1 MSEVFI
7 TRRGGGGGAG
17 LNFKIVNGTTQPT
30 SPGENTIWVNTP
42 TEITGYVFSA
52 TQPESPTA
60 GTVWISTGASSPVAF
75 NAMKK
80 NGLWVYPQTCH
91 QYINDTWT
99 TKTAK
104 TYQDGT
110 WVDWVTYLYATGNEY
125 ESLTGGWSG
134 VSAGFGQDVGIM
146 PTVTKGASAITAEI
160 TTKYRSGQ
168 LITANSI
175 DLSNYNTL
183 SFNVAVLVAGGE
195 SENDYCPWVGVF
207 SQKGG
212 SYNKTAIARAFATTT
227 GIIDV
232 DISNVTAGYVGVGLY
247 YNNDVG
253 KSSITL
259 SAVYCS

>member
-1 MSEVFI
+1 MAIGRVN
-7 TRRGGGGGAG
+7 TGGGGG
-17 LNFKIVNGTTQPT
+17 LNFKVVGGTVQPT
-30 SPGENTIWVNTP
+30 NPSENTIWVNTP

-110 WVDWVTYLYATGNEY
+110 WVDWFIYLYAMGNEY

-134 VSAGFGQDVGIM
+134 AEADFGQAHGIM
-146 PTVTKGASAITAEI
+146 PTVTKGATTITAEI
-160 TTKYRSGQ
+160 TTMYRSGQ

-175 DLSNYNTL
+175 DLSTYNTL
-183 SFNVAVLVAGGE
+183 SFNVAALVAGGE
-195 SENDYCPWVGVF
+195 DDPSYYPWVGVF
-207 SQKGG
+207 SQRGG
-212 SYNKTAIARAFATTT
+212 IYDKTAIARAFATTT
-227 GIIDV
+227 GIIDI

-247 YNNDVG
+247 YNNKVG

>member
-1 MSEVFI
+1 MGNIVSI
-7 TRRGGGGGAG
+7 RGGSGGAG

-60 GTVWISTGASSPVAF
+60 GTVWISTGVSSPVAF

-80 NGLWVYPQTCH
+80 NGLWVYPQNCY

-134 VSAGFGQDVGIM
+134 VVVDFGAAVGIM
-146 PTVTKGASAITAEI
+146 PTVTKGATSITAEV
-160 TTKYRSGQ
+160 TTMYRSGQ

-175 DLSNYNTL
+175 DLSTYNTL
-183 SFNVAVLVAGGE
+183 SFNVAALVAGGE
-195 SENDYCPWVGVF
+195 DNDNYYPCVGVF

-212 SYNKTAIARAFATTT
+212 NYQNTAIAKAFATTT

-247 YNNDVG
+247 YNNNVG

>member
-1 MSEVFI
+1 MGNIMSG
-7 TRRGGGGGAG
+7 RGGGAG
-17 LNFKIVNGTTQPT
+17 GGLNFKVVGGTTQPT
-30 SPGENTIWVNTP
+30 GKENLIWVNTNV
-42 TEITGYVFSA
+42 TITGYVFSA

-80 NGLWVYPQTCH
+80 NGLWVYPQTCY

-110 WVDWVTYLYATGNEY
+110 WVDWSTYLYATGNEY

-134 VSAGFGQDVGIM
+134 VAAAFGQASVSM
-146 PTVTKGASAITAEI
+146 PEVTKGATTITAEI
-160 TTKYRSGQ
+160 TTMYRSGQ

-175 DLSNYNTL
+175 DLSTYNTL
-183 SFNVAVLVAGGE
+183 SFNVAALVAGGE
-195 SENDYCPWVGVF
+195 DSDDYCPWVGVF

-247 YNNDVG
+247 YNNNVG

>member
-7 TRRGGGGGAG
+7 TRRGGGGG
-17 LNFKIVNGTTQPT
+17 LNFKVVGGTTQPA
-30 SPGENTIWVNTP
+30 GKENLIWVNTP

-80 NGLWVYPQTCH
+80 NGLWVYPQTCY

-104 TYQDGT
+104 TYQDGK
-110 WVDWVTYLYATGNEY
+110 WVDWVTYLYARGNEY

-134 VSAGFGQDVGIM
+134 VEADFGQAHGIM
-146 PTVTKGASAITAEI
+146 PTVTKGATTITAEI
-160 TTKYRSGQ
+160 TTMYRSGQ

-175 DLSNYNTL
+175 DLSTYNTL

-195 SENDYCPWVGVF
+195 NNPSYYPLAGVF

-212 SYNKTAIARAFATTT
+212 SYSQTAIARAFVTTT

-232 DISNVTAGYVGVGLY
+232 DISDVAAGYVGVGLY
-247 YNNDVG
+247 YNNTVG

>member
-1 MSEVFI
+1 MGNIMSG
-7 TRRGGGGGAG
+7 RGGGGG
-17 LNFKIVNGTTQPT
+17 LNFKVVGGTAQPANP
-30 SPGENTIWVNTP
+30 SENTIWVNTP

-99 TKTAK
+99 AKTAK

-134 VSAGFGQDVGIM
+134 VVADFGAAAGIM
-146 PTVTKGASAITAEI
+146 PTVTKGATTITAEI
-160 TTKYRSGQ
+160 TTMYRSGQ

-175 DLSNYNTL
+175 DLSTYNAL
-183 SFNVAVLVAGGE
+183 SFNVAALVAGGE
-195 SENDYCPWVGVF
+195 DDASYYPWVGVF
-207 SQKGG
+207 SQRGG
-212 SYNKTAIARAFATTT
+212 IYDKTAIARVFATTT

-232 DISNVTAGYVGVGLY
+232 DISDVTAGYVGVGLY
-247 YNNDVG
+247 YNNKVG

-259 SAVYCS
+259 SAVYYS

>member
-17 LNFKIVNGTTQPT
+17 LNFKIVNGTTQPA
-30 SPGENTIWVNTP
+30 SPGENMIWVNTP

-80 NGLWVYPQTCH
+80 NGLWVYPQSCY
-91 QYINDTWT
+91 QYINNTWT

-110 WVDWVTYLYATGNEY
+110 WVDWVAYLYATGNEY
-125 ESLTGGWSG
+125 ASLTGGWSG
-134 VSAGFGQDVGIM
+134 VCAGFGQAGGIM
-146 PTVTKGASAITAEI
+146 PTVTKGATSITAEV
-160 TTKYRSGQ
+160 TTMYTSGQ

-183 SFNVAVLVAGGE
+183 SFNVAALVAGGE

-212 SYNKTAIARAFATTT
+212 SYDKTAIAKAFAMTT

-247 YNNDVG
+247 YNNNVG

>member
-1 MSEVFI
+1 MI
-7 TRRGGGGGAG
+7 YNMTGGGGGS
-17 LNFKIVNGTTQPT
+17 LNFKVVGGNVQPT
-30 SPGENTIWVNTP
+30 SPSENTIWVNTS

-60 GTVWISTGASSPVAF
+60 GTVWISTGANSPVAF
-75 NAMKK
+75 NAQKK
-80 NGLWVYPQTCH
+80 NGLWVYPQSCY

-104 TYQDGT
+104 TYQNGT
-110 WVDWVTYLYATGNEY
+110 WIDWVTYLYAHGNEY

-134 VSAGFGQDVGIM
+134 VAAGYGGATGIV
-146 PTVTKGASAITAEI
+146 PTVTKGATSITAEV
-160 TTKYRSGQ
+160 TTMYRAGQ
-168 LITANSI
+168 LIIANSI
-175 DLSNYNTL
+175 DLATYNTL
-183 SFNVAVLVAGGE
+183 SFAVAALTAGGE
-195 SENDYCPWVGVF
+195 DNDNYYPWVGVF

-212 SYNKTAIARAFATTT
+212 NYGNTAIATARVKTT

-232 DISNVTAGYVGVGLY
+232 DISSVVAGYVGVGLY

-259 SAVYCS
+259 SSVYYS